1 MYVSQLCWQHKMVVQ
16 KVPVLVSRTF
26 FLHKFNIAVRLVIT
40 YIILNLSFDQRAGLF
55 IDSLVHFFFPQEV

>member
-1 MYVSQLCWQHKMVVQ
+1 MVVQ